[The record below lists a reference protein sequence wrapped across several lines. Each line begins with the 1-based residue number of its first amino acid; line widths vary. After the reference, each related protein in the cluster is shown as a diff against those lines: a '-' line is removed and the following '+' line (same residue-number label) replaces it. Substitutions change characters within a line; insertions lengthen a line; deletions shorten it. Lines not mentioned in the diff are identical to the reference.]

1 MSPRGWAI
9 GATAA
14 AAFAAALTLAVT
26 HGIERRYERAFG
38 FRIARTTAAYITA
51 VTPPPPPPPPP
62 VRRRGRGSIARP
74 QAPVAPVPQSPASRS
89 YHLPS
94 LLTQARGL
102 RMLPG
107 WTTEVEVYFGT
118 APLVDATAP
127 PLSPDDL
134 LQLDSI
140 GGRWREGSALVPL
153 KDRDGRDIVGA
164 VAARPLRVPTGP
176 LPGGLG
182 LAFPAAVLA
191 VAGAGGIAF
200 RGRSLRRGGYIG
212 AALLLAAAAY
222 FDVRAVARSSTDRW
236 LTDTRRLLQ
245 EAATRLPP
253 PRSRVSVSDLA
264 ALVPD
269 ADLVAGEPAESAPRR
284 VRIDGAPRAIVAV
297 LIGAGRWVDLRTV
310 PAELTTPRWLV
321 LLLPSALVGPFGILL
336 LRWAER
342 TPPRKRRET
351 AIAWGF
357 MAPAGL
363 HLVVFTLG
371 PAAFA
376 IYLAKPLANFNA
388 VIHDPLTWLSMR
400 DTGVYALYVP
410 VSVVIALGAALVM
423 HRYRVGWG
431 GRLLRSA
438 LLLPYVTS
446 VVAIALLWQ
455 LIDQAGTLGLGRT
468 GWLSSPATALPA
480 LMLLSLYAQV
490 GGQTLVFFAG
500 LERIPSDYFDAAR
513 VDGATPWRRFWR
525 ITLPLLRPITW
536 FVALTGLLG
545 AFQVFTIFFI
555 LTQAEPR
562 VLVERAYQIGW
573 GSQAFGVA
581 SAFAVLLCV
590 ALVVFSWPRL
600 RLLGRYAH
608 QP

>member
-1 MSPRGWAI
+1 MTPRGWAI

-153 KDRDGRDIVGA
+153 KDRDDRDIVGA
-164 VAARPLRVPTGP
+164 VAARPRRVPTGP

-363 HLVVFTLG
+363 HLLVFTLG

-500 LERIPSDYFDAAR
+500 LERIPSDYSDAAR

>member
-38 FRIARTTAAYITA
+38 FRIARTTAAYIAA

-74 QAPVAPVPQSPASRS
+74 QAPVAPVPQSPATRS

-363 HLVVFTLG
+363 HLLVFTLG

-455 LIDQAGTLGLGRT
+455 LIDQAGTLGLGRA

>member
-26 HGIERRYERAFG
+26 HWIDRRYERAFG
-38 FRIARTTAAYITA
+38 FRIARTTAAYIAA

-74 QAPVAPVPQSPASRS
+74 QAPVAPVPQLPASRS

-153 KDRDGRDIVGA
+153 KDRDGREIVGA
-164 VAARPLRVPTGP
+164 VAARPRRVPTGP

-269 ADLVAGEPAESAPRR
+269 AELAAGEPAESAPRR

-357 MAPAGL
+357 VAPAGL
-363 HLVVFTLG
+363 HLLVFTLG

-536 FVALTGLLG
+536 FVALTGLVG

-581 SAFAVLLCV
+581 SAFAVLLCL

-600 RLLGRYAH
+600 RLLGRYAR

>member
-1 MSPRGWAI
+1 MSPRGWAT
-9 GATAA
+9 GATVA

-26 HGIERRYERAFG
+26 HWIERRYERAFG
-38 FRIARTTAAYITA
+38 FRIARTTAAYIAA
-51 VTPPPPPPPPP
+51 VTPPPPPPPAP
-62 VRRRGRGSIARP
+62 VRRRGRGSTAGP
-74 QAPVAPVPQSPASRS
+74 QAPIAPVPQSPASRS

-102 RMLPG
+102 RTLPG

-134 LQLDSI
+134 LQLDSV

-153 KDRDGRDIVGA
+153 KDRDGREIVGA
-164 VAARPLRVPTGP
+164 VAARPLPVPTGP

-191 VAGAGGIAF
+191 VVGAAGIAF

-236 LTDTRRLLQ
+236 LTDARRLLQ

-264 ALVPD
+264 ALVQD
-269 ADLVAGEPAESAPRR
+269 AELVAGEPAESAPRR
-284 VRIDGAPRAIVAV
+284 VRIGGVPRAIVAV
-297 LIGAGRWVDLRTV
+297 LIGPGRWVDLRTV
-310 PAELTTPRWLV
+310 PAELTTPRWLL

-342 TPPRKRRET
+342 TPARKRRET

-357 MAPAGL
+357 IAPAGL
-363 HLVVFTLG
+363 HLLVFTLG

-376 IYLAKPLANFNA
+376 IYLAKPLANFSA

-400 DTGVYALYVP
+400 DTAVYALYVP
-410 VSVVIALGAALVM
+410 VSVVIALAAALVM
-423 HRYRVGWG
+423 HRYRLGWG

-455 LIDQAGTLGLGRT
+455 LIDQAGTLGLGRA
-468 GWLSSPATALPA
+468 GWLSSRATALPA

-490 GGQTLVFFAG
+490 GGQTLVFLAA
-500 LERIPSDYFDAAR
+500 LERIPSVYLDAAR
-513 VDGATPWRRFWR
+513 VGGATPWRRFWR
-525 ITLPLLRPITW
+525 ITLPLLKPITW

-545 AFQVFTIFFI
+545 AFQVFTIFFV

-562 VLVERAYQIGW
+562 ALVQRAYQIGW

-581 SAFAVLLCV
+581 SAFAVLLFL
-590 ALVVFSWPRL
+590 ALMVFSWPRL
-600 RLLGRYAH
+600 KLVGRYAR